1 MPLEKHNGSSDRWA
15 PLSEFV
21 AEQHLTPDDLVRLA
35 DAKRLPPHIWIGDA
49 CLVDRRR
56 LFSWRQLVK
65 LEGLLP
71 QRTAGEQVV

>member
-1 MPLEKHNGSSDRWA
+1 MALDKINGNDRWT
-15 PLSEFV
+15 PLREFM
-21 AEQHLTPDDLVRLA
+21 AAQHLSPDDLVRLA

-56 LFSWRQLVK
+56 LFSWRQLVE

-71 QRTAGEQVV
+71 QCTAAERVA